1 MADVYNKS
9 FSLLDD
15 DGNRQILTITGV
27 EADVDALESRVD
39 NLESKVET
47 DVDALES
54 RVDNLESGSIQFA
67 EKDYS
72 QVVNQGEM
80 VTGVTYFV
88 AFNSS
93 GTFVQADSSDVVYFD
108 KYKKDSSGTV
118 KLIGRQYTSANLQ
131 NVAYTNKSNTFTSSQ
146 LMNSSE
152 KAWNSINANKLVTKS
167 EVALKTTAIETSI
180 TNITNG
186 TTQIPVRD
194 ATQTQKGVVQLASQ
208 VEVNA
213 GTNTTKAVTPANLQT
228 KINAVLS
235 GSDDGDGSNTIAYT
249 NKANTF
255 TPSQTFTG
263 GATITSKPSWSAVGA
278 NNLVSKT
285 EVGYELTR
293 VGNLINAVEQDIT
306 EILNGTQQVTIKDA
320 TTSQKGVVQLAS
332 QAEVNTG
339 TNAVKAVTPA
349 TLQAKI
355 NTVLSGGSASAI
367 AYTNKANTFTPS
379 QTFTGGATITS
390 KRDWASV
397 GANNLV
403 SKTEVGYELT
413 RIGGLIDAVEE
424 DITQILNGTQQVTIK
439 DATTSQKGVVQL
451 ATTTEVV
458 AGTNVTKA
466 VTAAGVQAA
475 REAMFK
481 GVESMPEASGMQ
493 KGVLY
498 FSKS

>member
-9 FSLLDD
+9 FSLLDA

-27 EADVDALESRVD
+27 EADI
-39 NLESKVET
+39 
-47 DVDALES
+47 DALES

-93 GTFVQADSSDVVYFD
+93 GTFVQADSSDVAYFD
-108 KYKKDSSGTV
+108 KYKKDSGGTV

-131 NVAYTNKSNTFTSSQ
+131 NVAYTNKSNTFTGSQ

-167 EVALKTTAIETSI
+167 EVALKTATIETSI

-186 TTQIPVRD
+186 TTQISVRD
-194 ATQTQKGVVQLASQ
+194 ATEKQKGVVQLASQ
-208 VEVNA
+208 AEVNV

-235 GSDDGDGSNTIAYT
+235 GSDDGDGGNTIAYT

-263 GATITSKPSWSAVGA
+263 GATITSKSSWALVGA

-293 VGNLINAVEQDIT
+293 IGNLINAVEQDIT

-320 TTSQKGVVQLAS
+320 TQTQKGVVQLAS
-332 QAEVNTG
+332 QAEVTTG
-339 TNAVKAVTPA
+339 TNATKAVTPA

-355 NTVLSGGSASAI
+355 DTVLSGSGEGGGASAI

-390 KRDWASV
+390 KGNWASV

-413 RIGGLIDAVEE
+413 RIDGLIDAVEE

-439 DATTSQKGVVQL
+439 DATTSRKGIVQL
-451 ATTTEVV
+451 ATTAEVTT
-458 AGTNVTKA
+458 GTNATKA
-466 VTAAGVQAA
+466 VTPAGVQAA

>member
-1 MADVYNKS
+1 MTDVYNKS
-9 FSLLDD
+9 LSWLDSS
-15 DGNRQILTITGV
+15 GNRQIFTITGV
-27 EADVDALESRVD
+27 E
-39 NLESKVET
+39 T
-47 DVDALES
+47 DVDKLET
-54 RVDNLESGSIQFA
+54 RVNNLESGSIQFA

-72 QVVNQGEM
+72 QSANQGEM

-93 GTFVQADSSDVVYFD
+93 GTFVQADSSDVAYFD
-108 KYKKDSSGTV
+108 KYKKDSRGTV

-152 KAWNSINANKLVTKS
+152 DNWDRINANKLVTKS
-167 EVALKTTAIETSI
+167 EVALKTATIETKI
-180 TNITNG
+180 TNITDG
-186 TTQIPVRD
+186 TTQIKVQD
-194 ATQTQKGVVQLASQ
+194 ATEAKKGVIQLASQ
-208 VEVNA
+208 AEVNT
-213 GTNTTKAVTPANLQT
+213 GTNAVKAVTPATLKA
-228 KINAVLS
+228 KINTVLS
-235 GSDDGDGSNTIAYT
+235 GGTSGDGTNTIAYT

-263 GATITSKPSWSAVGA
+263 GATITPKSSWSAVGA

-293 VGNLINAVEQDIT
+293 IDGLIDAVEEDIT
-306 EILNGTQQVTIKDA
+306 QILNGTQQVTVKDA
-320 TTSQKGVVQLAS
+320 TTSQKGVIQLAT
-332 QAEVNTG
+332 QTEVNTG
-339 TNAVKAVTPA
+339 ANATKAVTPA
-349 TLQAKI
+349 TLKTKI
-355 NTVLSGGSASAI
+355 DTVLSGGGGGGASAI

-390 KRDWASV
+390 KGNWASV

-413 RIGGLIDAVEE
+413 RIDGLIDAVEKSVA
-424 DITQILNGTQQVTIK
+424 DILDGTQQITVP
-439 DATTSQKGVVQL
+439 DATERQKGIVQL
-451 ATTTEVV
+451 ASTTEVV
-458 AGTNVTKA
+458 TGTNTTKA
-466 VTAAGVQAA
+466 VTPAGVQAA

>member
-9 FSLLDD
+9 FSLLDA

-27 EADVDALESRVD
+27 EADI
-39 NLESKVET
+39 
-47 DVDALES
+47 DALES

-93 GTFVQADSSDVVYFD
+93 GTFVQADSSDVAYFD
-108 KYKKDSSGTV
+108 KYKKDSNGTV

-131 NVAYTNKSNTFTSSQ
+131 NVAYTNKSNTFTGSQ

-167 EVALKTTAIETSI
+167 EVALKTATIETSI

-186 TTQIPVRD
+186 TTQISVRD
-194 ATQTQKGVVQLASQ
+194 ATEKQKGVVQLASQ
-208 VEVNA
+208 AEVNI

-235 GSDDGDGSNTIAYT
+235 GSDDGDGDNTIAYT

-263 GATITSKPSWSAVGA
+263 GATITSKSSWALVGA

-293 VGNLINAVEQDIT
+293 IGNLINAVEQDIT
-306 EILNGTQQVTIKDA
+306 EILNGTQQITIKDA
-320 TTSQKGVVQLAS
+320 TQTQKGVIQLAT

-339 TNAVKAVTPA
+339 TNATKAVTPA
-349 TLQAKI
+349 TLKTKI
-355 NTVLSGGSASAI
+355 DNVLSGGGGASAI
-367 AYTNKANTFTPS
+367 AYTNKANTFTPV

-390 KRDWASV
+390 KGNWASV

-413 RIGGLIDAVEE
+413 RIDGLIDAVEE
-424 DITQILNGTQQVTIK
+424 DITQILNGTQQITIK
-439 DATTSQKGVVQL
+439 DATTSQKGIVQL
-451 ATTTEVV
+451 ASTTEVV
-458 AGTNVTKA
+458 TGTNTTKA
-466 VTAAGVQAA
+466 VTPAGVQAA

-498 FSKS
+498 FSRS